1 MLPPVFETPGFGY
14 LCTKQQNYGK
24 QARSK
29 SACG

>member
-1 MLPPVFETPGFGY
+1 MLTLAFETPPFGY